1 MKIILISDYEGLG
14 KAGELI
20 DVKPGFARNKLIP
33 NGSALRASKKNIALI
48 EEKKK
53 LLETSKMREDASLQ
67 ELLKQISSSFPN
79 FQKKDISKTTDIIL
93 TEIKRA
99 LKREERVEIRGWGSL
114 SIRNQKSSIRRNPKT
129 GDKVAVP
136 AKKVIYWKMSK
147 EMFKK
152 INNEKE

>member
-1 MKIILISDYEGLG
+1 MGV
-14 KAGELI
+14 
-20 DVKPGFARNKLIP
+20 VK
-33 NGSALRASKKNIALI
+33 SK
-48 EEKKK
+48 
-53 LLETSKMREDASLQ
+53 
-67 ELLKQISSSFPN
+67 LLKQISDSFPN
-79 FQKKDISKTTDIIL
+79 FQKKDVAKITDIIL
-93 TEIKRA
+93 SEIKRA